1 LAWNCE
7 FWQTLFLETPLRDKK
22 GQKRRE
28 EAFQGGWQIDGKL
41 DSADD
46 LSMNFRQYYSS
57 LVLPTTAV
65 FAFLWAVTRACV
77 QSITIDEA
85 DTYLLFV
92 APSGPYHWGASSNN
106 HVLNSL
112 LMRLFTSVF
121 GVSHLS
127 VRAPALLGT
136 TRCGTAA
143 IYIVATYLICR
154 KLTPMLHLQWPV
166 FVCLVYN
173 PFIFDYLVAARGY
186 ALALGFLMCMF
197 AVAAYGRLDITA
209 CGLCSACAALSVAA
223 NFSFAF
229 VCAFSMLAILVWACK
244 RTMGTRAR
252 AQLVIACV
260 LPGLLVS
267 VFLTMPVVLN
277 WSKGQMSYG
286 AHSLAEMFTTVADSS
301 LCRLNSQIVNP
312 MLYRPL
318 EALQP
323 WLLPVVL
330 ALSAWQWVRYRP
342 SVSTAL
348 LTVLI
353 ATIGA
358 HWLLFKFFH
367 VPLPMERTAI
377 WIVPLCVL
385 SIGATAEKRRALTMM
400 VYVMSFYF
408 LLSLRLDYFREWSWD
423 QDVNKIYPLLAW
435 YNHTYG
441 VREVATNWRFVAALN
456 FYRAQSGGESLEEFQ
471 AVAHIP
477 TDRPVYVLYWEQ
489 DEELIRQLHLRV
501 VYRSPNTQA
510 VVAVRPEAEADWGP
524 GAKTDIPT
532 RFR

>member
-1 LAWNCE
+1 
-7 FWQTLFLETPLRDKK
+7 
-22 GQKRRE
+22 
-28 EAFQGGWQIDGKL
+28 
-41 DSADD
+41 
-46 LSMNFRQYYSS
+46 MNFRRYYSS
-57 LVLPTTAV
+57 LILPATAV
-65 FAFLWAVTRACV
+65 FAFLWAVTRAWV

-85 DTYLLFV
+85 DTYLMFV

-127 VRAPALLGT
+127 VRAPALLG
-136 TRCGTAA
+136 AA
-143 IYIVATYLICR
+143 IYIGAAYLICR
-154 KLTPMLHLQWPV
+154 KLTPLLRLQWPL

-197 AVAAYGRLDITA
+197 AVAAYTRLDA
-209 CGLCSACAALSVAA
+209 RDCSLCSVCAALSVAA

-229 VCAFSMLAILVWACK
+229 VNSFAMLAILAWAWK
-244 RTMGTRAR
+244 RTVGAR
-252 AQLVIACV
+252 VRVQLLSACV

-267 VFLTMPVVLN
+267 IFLTLPVVLN
-277 WSKGQMSYG
+277 WSKGQMTYG
-286 AHSLAEMFTTVADSS
+286 AHSLGEMFTTVADST

-312 MLYRPL
+312 ILYRPL

-323 WLLPVVL
+323 WLLPVLL
-330 ALSAWQWVRYRP
+330 ALSVWQWLRWRP
-342 SVSTAL
+342 AVSTAL
-348 LTVLI
+348 LAILM

-358 HWLLFKFFH
+358 HWLLFKAFH

-377 WIVPLCVL
+377 WIVPLCVI
-385 SIGATAEKRRALTMM
+385 SIGAAAEKRSALTAM

-408 LLSLRLDYFREWSWD
+408 ILSLRLDYFREWSWD

-435 YNHTYG
+435 YNHSYG
-441 VREVATNWRFVAALN
+441 VREVGSNWRFVAALN
-456 FYRAQSGGESLEEFQ
+456 FYRAQSGRESLEEFH

-489 DEELIRQLHLRV
+489 DEELIRQLNLRV

-510 VVAVRPEAEADWGP
+510 VVAVRPESEAEWGP
-524 GAKTDIPT
+524 AAKTAIPT
-532 RFR
+532 EFR

>member
-1 LAWNCE
+1 
-7 FWQTLFLETPLRDKK
+7 
-22 GQKRRE
+22 
-28 EAFQGGWQIDGKL
+28 
-41 DSADD
+41 
-46 LSMNFRQYYSS
+46 
-57 LVLPTTAV
+57 
-65 FAFLWAVTRACV
+65 
-77 QSITIDEA
+77 
-85 DTYLLFV
+85 V

-127 VRAPALLGT
+127 VRAPALLG
-136 TRCGTAA
+136 AA
-143 IYIVATYLICR
+143 IYIGAAYLICR
-154 KLTPMLHLQWPV
+154 KLSPVPHLQWPV

-186 ALALGFLMCMF
+186 ALALGFLMCIF
-197 AVAAYGRLDITA
+197 AVAAYMRLDATA
-209 CGLCSACAALSVAA
+209 CAMCSICAALSFAA
-223 NFSFAF
+223 SFSFAF
-229 VCAFSMLAILVWACK
+229 VNTFVMLAILAWACAHTGEL
-244 RTMGTRAR
+244 RVQI
-252 AQLVIACV
+252 QLLGACV

-267 VFLTMPVVLN
+267 IFLTLPAVLN
-277 WSKGQMSYG
+277 WSKGQMTYG
-286 AHSLAEMFTTVADSS
+286 AHSLGEMFATVADSS

-312 MLYRPL
+312 VLYRPL
-318 EALQP
+318 ETLQP
-323 WLLPVVL
+323 WLLPVLL
-330 ALSAWQWVRYRP
+330 ALSAWQWVRRRP
-342 SVSTAL
+342 AISGAL
-348 LTVLI
+348 LIILT

-358 HWLLFKFFH
+358 HWLLFKLFH

-385 SIGATAEKRRALTMM
+385 SIGAAAEKRRALTAML
-400 VYVMSFYF
+400 YVMSFYF
-408 LLSLRLDYFREWSWD
+408 VLSLRLDYFREWSWD

-441 VREVATNWRFVAALN
+441 VREVGTNWRFVAALN
-456 FYRAQSGGESLEEFQ
+456 FYRAQSGRESIEEFR

-489 DEELIRQLHLRV
+489 DEQLIQQLHLHV

-510 VVAVRPEAEADWGP
+510 VVAVRPEAEAEWGSA
-524 GAKTDIPT
+524 AKTATPT